1 MTAANASDV
10 LNWKDRAV
18 STFSFAS
25 LRFVLF
31 LFIVVSC
38 SGPPPELR
46 AHGYLSGR
54 VLIAPGVGLAHAT
67 LAIEQIELYD
77 DGATPRGT
85 FRNHILDVQTDE
97 NGFYGPVSVRDYAGL
112 FLLRTMGGEYRDP
125 ISGARI
131 RFDAS
136 QELRALHFM
145 DFFHTRTD
153 ANVTPVHSFVEARF
167 RYLATLNGME
177 PLEARRT
184 AYADIGA
191 HFGNLDWDPISPA
204 EPGQPAVSPTD
215 DVRAMAVLGGLAILT
230 DDLRIASGSTPQVV
244 NLMTLTHAIVKDL
257 EADPLLDGNDANDA
271 APGTGLQVGTCEP
284 TPPGCAV
291 PPTGCQLGACRPRCD
306 TYANT
311 YRGAL
316 AAAIRKYLGPKE
328 FPTQWNR
335 TGLGSEDA
343 RTMLEQITAGATPL
357 FGDACKET
365 VDRVEPSLSWE
376 VGPVDGAAVKGTF
389 AVRVRALDDAE
400 LLPSVSIVGYQDE
413 DSAPNTATITVD
425 TRAALAGSDGPLT
438 LQVVARDAA
447 GNERRGS
454 RTFDVDNTAPL
465 AALDATA
472 FYVDG
477 SNVHWTATA
486 TPVLQGTISD
496 AHTRSVEVLIGDT
509 LAATATVEGM
519 TWSATVPA
527 GRVTSSGVDLSIRAE
542 DEAGNVTTTLPVLL
556 RLDATPP
563 AILVE
568 SSPVYDEGLSRE
580 FYDLDNPGANLW
592 LQRHVVQGAPIDLS
606 QSMEGTCLTVRKYAH
621 LLHEQLPLGVAGALN
636 PLQVSSVVSDDG
648 VGIRP
653 GSVQVRLMIKSGS
666 AMVEALPWTAV
677 SGTPIGSQ
685 TTRYPVGLFRDGAL
699 AIPSLATTEGEYLFE
714 LRAVDHL
721 GRLTRQARCWNHRI
735 LAPKLR
741 ATPGEE
747 SGKRAEGFSRAMYST
762 SLNPVGNQVGDFSSK
777 FLNANAAGAAVWAW
791 RFKNYVAH
799 PVYVTVTIAQPV
811 NAQVYRKFEVRQ
823 TVTDADNVLDVCG
836 SEPCP
841 IATGSLLY
849 ASPEPVPQL
858 HQGVRF
864 RARAFIVA
872 NASTGETGSELLPC
886 AGCTNDDAA
895 QSYTFHIPAR
905 ATPQGSALVEYV
917 ILTYLRPTLPA
928 GGGLDALMAPSMV
941 VAGNPYSL
949 DTTPGPYS
957 EFTLNGVT
965 LTGKLIPPPG
975 APTYGCL
982 EQSFDGDLGWVCN
995 VRGRYQRYRA
1005 LTYVRYA
1012 PSLEVRTTYSTSAL
1026 SGIPP
1031 QVFATGTLPSAIAS
1045 EFVTTD
1051 VHALP

>member
-1 MTAANASDV
+1 MT
-10 LNWKDRAV
+10 R
-18 STFSFAS
+18 
-25 LRFVLF
+25 RCLF
-31 LFIVVSC
+31 LFALSFVFAAC

-85 FRNHILDVQTDE
+85 FRNHILDVQTDD

-131 RFDAS
+131 RFDTS

-145 DFFHTRTD
+145 DFFHTRTE

-167 RYLATLNGME
+167 RYLATVNGME

-215 DVRAMAVLGGLAILT
+215 DVRAMSVLGGLAILT

-257 EADPLLDGNDANDA
+257 EADPLLDGNDGNDA

-284 TPPGCAV
+284 SPPGCAV
-291 PPTGCQLGACRPRCD
+291 PPSGCQLGACRPRCD

-343 RTMLEQITAGATPL
+343 RTMLEQITAGTTPL
-357 FGDACKET
+357 FGDACRET

-400 LLPSVSIVGYQDE
+400 VLPSVSIVGYQDE

-447 GNERRGS
+447 GNERRGA
-454 RTFDVDNTAPL
+454 RTFEVDNTAPL

-477 SNVHWTATA
+477 SNVHWTANA
-486 TPVLQGTISD
+486 TPTLSGTISD
-496 AHTRSVEVLIGDT
+496 AHTRSVEVLIEDT

-527 GRVTSSGVDLSIRAE
+527 GRVTNSGVDLSIRAE
-542 DEAGNVTTTLPVLL
+542 DEAGNVTTTLPVQL

-563 AILVE
+563 AVLVE
-568 SSPVYDEGLSRE
+568 SSPVYDEAQSRE
-580 FYDLDNPGANLW
+580 FYDLDNPGANQW
-592 LQRHVVQGAPIDLS
+592 LQRHVVQGAPVDLS
-606 QSMEGTCLTVRKYAH
+606 QSMEGACSTVRKYAH

-653 GSVQVRLMIKSGS
+653 GSVQVRLTVKSGS
-666 AMVEALPWTAV
+666 ATVEALPWTAI

-735 LAPKLR
+735 LAPKVR
-741 ATPGEE
+741 ATPGQE
-747 SGKRAEGFSRAMYST
+747 SGARAEGFSRAMYST

-811 NAQVYRKFEVRQ
+811 NANVYRTFEVRQ
-823 TVTDADNVLDVCG
+823 TITDLIGNAPYSCG
-836 SEPCP
+836 SSACP
-841 IATGSLLY
+841 IAVGSELFK
-849 ASPEPVPQL
+849 SPANPVPALQ
-858 HQGVRF
+858 QGVRF
-864 RARAFIVA
+864 RARAFVVT
-872 NASTGETGSELLPC
+872 NPSTGETGAELLPC
-886 AGCTNDDAA
+886 AGCANDDAL
-895 QSYTFHIPAR
+895 QRYTFEIPAR
-905 ATPQGSALVEYV
+905 TTPQGSALVEYV

-928 GGGLDALMAPSMV
+928 GSGTDALMAPSMV
-941 VAGNPYSL
+941 DANPYAL

-965 LTGKLIPPPG
+965 LTGKLIPPVG
-975 APTYGCL
+975 APAYGCV
-982 EQSFDGDLGWVCN
+982 EQEHDQENNRWLCN
-995 VRGRYQRYRA
+995 VWGRYQRYRS
-1005 LTYVRYA
+1005 LTSIRYV
-1012 PSLEVRTTYSTSAL
+1012 PLLEVVTTYSTSAQAA
-1026 SGIPP
+1026 IPP
-1031 QVFATGTLPSAIAS
+1031 QATADGRLPAQDPGSLVSI
-1045 EFVTTD
+1045 ETP
-1051 VHALP
+1051 LP